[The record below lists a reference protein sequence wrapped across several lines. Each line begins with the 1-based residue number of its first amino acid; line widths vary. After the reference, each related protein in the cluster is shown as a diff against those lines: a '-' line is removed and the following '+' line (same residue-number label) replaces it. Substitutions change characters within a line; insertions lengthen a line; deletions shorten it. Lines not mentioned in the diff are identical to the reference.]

1 MDSTN
6 PPIPA
11 SLTEAPILPD
21 WDMARRPAISLDS
34 DGVYRVGGTRVRLDT
49 VITAFQRGSTAE
61 EIMLRYPSL
70 ELGDIYSTIG
80 YYLEHREAVDAYL
93 ESRRRQ
99 TERTEQELEARFPSA
114 GVRERLLARRDAHP

>member
-1 MDSTN
+1 MDST

-21 WDMARRPAISLDS
+21 WHMARRPAISLDS

-49 VITAFQRGSTAE
+49 VVTAFQRGCTAE

-70 ELGDIYSTIG
+70 DLGDIYSTIG

-99 TERTEQELEARFPSA
+99 AEQTAQELEARFPSA
-114 GVRERLLARRDAHP
+114 GVRERLLARRDAHS